1 MSESPRVTRYRQIRS
16 DNELDQIINIPPKVV
31 SLDGRDGDKL
41 AEQLDS
47 ALRGFF
53 QSDRQ
58 IRKIIRYFLST
69 AQAHAETHL
78 VADPAYVRGLYND
91 HPWGE
96 AVRPAICLTGLAG
109 TGKSDL
115 LRALSRVLGTAMPH
129 AVVGHSNLSL
139 LPLWHLSAADG
150 IGLNTILRPFLEPPC
165 DLNGSDVRSRKAAS
179 SSLLMTLA
187 KRVSWRDA
195 VCLLLVDELQYV
207 SLGSDA
213 NTLVTAFL
221 VKLLGIG
228 PRVGFCANFSL
239 LHKLL
244 RRKQEDHQRLLS
256 RPLVMEPLTAE
267 DLDWVAY
274 LGQVRSVAPDVLV
287 FDPRQISAS
296 MHLYTF
302 GTRRLVVELVVLAFR
317 IARERSQ
324 KGTVGGQE
332 LLVAYRHRDYTVNR
346 EAVEML
352 HKQAIL
358 KRQIREDLWCP
369 LLDVNLEKVHGS
381 NVLTADHAIESFE
394 RRVEDKLLDDV
405 LRTSKPRDEDVLAAP
420 ARKRDKPSGSVV
432 QFRGRKTT
440 KDDLVA
446 GARALEDL

>member
-1 MSESPRVTRYRQIRS
+1 MSDSPRVTRYRQVLP
-16 DNELDQIINIPPKVV
+16 DDELDRIINIPPKTV
-31 SLDGRDGDKL
+31 SLHGKDGDKL

-58 IRKIIRYFLST
+58 IRKIVRYFLST

-78 VADPAYVRGLYND
+78 ATDSGYVRGLYSD

-96 AVRPAICLTGLAG
+96 AMRPAICLTGLAG

-115 LRALSRVLGTAMPH
+115 LRALSRVLGTTMPH

-139 LPLWHLSAADG
+139 SPLWHLSAAEG
-150 IGLNTILRPFLEPPC
+150 IGLNTILRPFLAPPC
-165 DLNGSDVRSRKAAS
+165 ESNGSDVRSRKAAP

-187 KRVSWRDA
+187 KRASWRDA

-244 RRKQEDHQRLLS
+244 RRKQEDHQRLLP
-256 RPLVMEPLTAE
+256 RPLVLEPLTAE
-267 DLDWVAY
+267 DPDWLAY
-274 LGQVRSVAPDVLV
+274 LGQVRRVAPDVLV
-287 FDPRQISAS
+287 FEARDVAAS
-296 MHLYTF
+296 MHLHTF
-302 GTRRLVVELVVLAFR
+302 GTRRLVVELIVLAFR
-317 IARERSQ
+317 IAREKSQ
-324 KGTVGGQE
+324 KGTVGPGE
-332 LLVAYRHRDYTVNR
+332 LLAAYRHRDYTVNR
-346 EAVEML
+346 EAVEIL

-358 KRQIREDLWCP
+358 KKQIREDLWCP
-369 LLDVNLEKVHGS
+369 LTDVNIEKVQGS
-381 NVLTADHAIESFE
+381 NVFTADSAIASFE
-394 RRVEDKLLDDV
+394 RRVEDELLDTV
-405 LRTSKPRDEDVLAAP
+405 LRTRKHAEENDPVGPRV
-420 ARKRDKPSGSVV
+420 ARERSSGAVV
-432 QFRGRKTT
+432 PLRRRASTT
-440 KDDLVA
+440 QDLLD